1 MNGDTPVNIAGVLAF
16 PNDEG
21 GRMIHFIDSDYNTLF
36 HVPDGGNIIL
46 TAFDDGRRTLPCRYI
61 DDLHAVVGGSTW
73 HICEFAEI
81 AERNGSV
88 YAPEHPRE
96 GDICDTYTIYQ
107 IKDIRAVPYSFEP
120 FAAAKA
126 KLRMSDYVRAYRGV
140 LAPKVTLD
148 HLWEKHNRDSRPFG
162 QRMRSLSMSDVVVLN
177 RGGVEKAYYVD
188 RFGFEEAKRFLNPP
202 LRKRKRASQ
211 ER

>member
-1 MNGDTPVNIAGVLAF
+1 MTGDTPVNIAGVLAY

-21 GRMIHFIDSDYNTLF
+21 GRMIRFIDSDYNTLF

-46 TAFDDGRRTLPCRYI
+46 TTFDDWNKQLACRYI
-61 DDLHAVVGGSTW
+61 DDLHAVIGGSTW

-88 YAPEHPRE
+88 YAPEYPQE

-120 FAAAKA
+120 FTAAKA
-126 KLRMSDYVRAYRGV
+126 KLRMSDYARAYRGV
-140 LAPKVTLD
+140 LAPKVTLED
-148 HLWEKHNRDSRPFG
+148 LFAKHNRDSRPFG
-162 QRMRSLSMSDVVVLN
+162 QRMRSMSMSDVVVLN
-177 RGGVEKAYYVD
+177 RGGAEKAYYVD

-202 LRKRKRASQ
+202 LRKRKRPSQ